1 MDLFALRLK
10 TGVFSRI
17 FSSMEDVEAFVQE
30 HGVIGAEVGYVQFV
44 PLCSTRLV
52 GEIEIP
58 WQEGIGSLKDRL
70 QLSGPGS
77 EEPETDDG
85 SMRASTEPEVG
96 NTRGNKKRR
105 KSNVFPGDGAT
116 SPR

>member
-17 FSSMEDVEAFVQE
+17 FSSMDDVEAFVQE
-30 HGVIGAEVGYVQFV
+30 HGIIGAEVGYVQFV

-70 QLSGPGS
+70 QLPGTGS
-77 EEPETDDG
+77 EEPEADG
-85 SMRASTEPEVG
+85 SSVRDTSEPEVG

-105 KSNVFPGDGAT
+105 KGNVFPGDGAI